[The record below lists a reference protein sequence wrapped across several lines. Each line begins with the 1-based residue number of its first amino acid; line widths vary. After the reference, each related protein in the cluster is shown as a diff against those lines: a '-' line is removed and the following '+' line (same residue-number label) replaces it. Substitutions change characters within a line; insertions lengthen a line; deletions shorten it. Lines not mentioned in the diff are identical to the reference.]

1 MCEIKNLN
9 LASHVINSSRKRER
23 KRARARYEFFIVYV
37 HGHVHVHGKNP
48 QNFVCYLWNDLLDLS
63 NSDIFIKE

>member
-1 MCEIKNLN
+1 MCEIQNLN

-48 QNFVCYLWNDLLDLS
+48 QNFICYLWNDLLA
-63 NSDIFIKE
+63 